1 MQMFA
6 IVVSFALTLVA
17 VAMLSRPYAGCWA

>member
-6 IVVSFALTLVA
+6 IVVSFALTVVA
-17 VAMLSRPYAGCWA
+17 VALLVPAVRRMLG